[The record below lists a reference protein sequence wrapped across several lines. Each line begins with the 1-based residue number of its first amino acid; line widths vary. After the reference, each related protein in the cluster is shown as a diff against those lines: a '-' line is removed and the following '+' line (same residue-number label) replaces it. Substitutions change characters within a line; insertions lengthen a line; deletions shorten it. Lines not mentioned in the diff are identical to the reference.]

1 MAKVLPRLWVL
12 HRATW
17 SRECVSA
24 PMGGFARSASPK
36 PNLALAFPQS
46 SLRTNRKLTQAF
58 AKADCC
64 DASASNHRSNAANA
78 GG

>member
-1 MAKVLPRLWVL
+1 
-12 HRATW
+12 
-17 SRECVSA
+17 
-24 PMGGFARSASPK
+24 MGGFARSASPK
-36 PNLALAFPQS
+36 PNLALALPQS